1 MRILQKC
8 AKMQDANAECVGPES
23 SDAGKADSCAGCPNQ
38 SLCSSG
44 ELKQRAKDESE
55 LIQERMSNIRHKIL
69 VLSGKGGVGKSSVS
83 AQLCWT
89 LSDLSAENQIGLM
102 DIDIC
107 GPSAPKMMGVEE
119 DEVHRHPVTGWA
131 PVYAADNLAVMSVGF
146 MLGSKADA
154 VIWRG
159 PKKNGLIKQ
168 FLCDVDWGELDYLVV
183 DAPPGTSDEHIS
195 IAQYLKGCQPD
206 GAIIVTTPQEVAL
219 IDVMKEITFCRKV
232 GLRIIGVLENMSG
245 FICPCCQTRTD
256 IFGPS
261 GEKVQKMCAE
271 MNVDYLGSLPLD
283 PDMLKCCEQG
293 KSYTSS
299 YPENL
304 GAKMF
309 KEFVQKVV
317 NRIQ

>member
-1 MRILQKC
+1 MG
-8 AKMQDANAECVGPES
+8 DV
-23 SDAGKADSCAGCPNQ
+23 
-38 SLCSSG
+38 
-44 ELKQRAKDESE
+44 
-55 LIQERMSNIRHKIL
+55 RHKIL

-83 AQLCWT
+83 AQLCWA
-89 LSDLSAENQIGLM
+89 LAGNAEAQIGLM

-107 GPSAPKMMGVEE
+107 GPSAPKMMGVEDE
-119 DEVHRHPVTGWA
+119 EVHRHPVTGWA

-146 MLGSKADA
+146 MLGSKSDA

-168 FLCDVDWGELDYLVV
+168 FLCDVDWGTLDYLVV

-195 IAQYLKGCQPD
+195 IAQYLKGCDPD

-232 GLRIIGVLENMSG
+232 GLNIIGVLENMSG

-261 GEKVQKMCAE
+261 GVKVQKMCAE
-271 MNVDYLGSLPLD
+271 MDVPYLGSLPLD
-283 PDMLKCCEQG
+283 PDLLKCCEQG
-293 KSYTSS
+293 KSYTSL
-299 YPENL
+299 YPNNL
-304 GAKMF
+304 GTKMF
-309 KEFVQKVV
+309 TEFVQKVV
-317 NRIQ
+317 DHIEQIPKALVASRQ